1 MPCHAGWI
9 NSNKRG
15 WYELGPL
22 RYKRKMGARVPAGLL
37 LTFTLFC
44 VSSRAEGLKLVVVE
58 GEGSLNNIRTRRA
71 KEPVVRVEDA
81 TGEPV
86 RGAAVNFILPA
97 HGASGSFGGELSLT
111 VTTGPDGL
119 AAGRGL
125 KPNRVAGPFEIRVS
139 GSLRGETAGAA
150 IHQVNVEPATAGG
163 NGKKIALV
171 ALIGGAAIGGV
182 LAATLGGKSTAAA
195 SAAPGIAAA
204 PAPGGTTIVPGTPGF
219 GPPR

>member
-1 MPCHAGWI
+1 VPRQPRWI
-9 NSNKRG
+9 NSNKRC
-15 WYELGPL
+15 WNEPGPL
-22 RYKRKMGARVPAGLL
+22 RYKREMGARVPARLL
-37 LTFTLFC
+37 LTLTLLC
-44 VSSRAEGLKLVVVE
+44 LSSQAEDLKLVVIE
-58 GEGSLNNIRTRRA
+58 GEGALNNIRTRRA

-139 GSLRGETAGAA
+139 GSLHGETAGVA
-150 IHQVNVEPATAGG
+150 IHQVNVEPAAAGG
-163 NGKKIALV
+163 NGKKFALA

-182 LAATLGGKSTAAA
+182 LAATHGGKSTAAA
-195 SAAPGIAAA
+195 SAVPGNAAA
-204 PAPGGTTIVPGTPGF
+204 PTPGGAIIVPGTPGF